1 MTAPNLA
8 GVSSIRGRVAGVASL
23 GTTATTLVTCP
34 TDRVIKLNSIIV
46 ANIDGT
52 DSADATVNIMDITDS
67 SEYSIAYQIPVQ
79 GQSTLVVLGKDNA
92 LYLEEGDELRATAS
106 AASKLSIVVS
116 YDEIT
121 DV

>member
-8 GVSSIRGRVAGVASL
+8 GVSSIRGRVVGVADL
-23 GTTATTLVTCP
+23 GTTSTTLVTCP

-52 DSADATVNIMDITDS
+52 DSANATVNIMDITDS
-67 SEYSIAYQIPVQ
+67 SEYSLAYQIPVQ
-79 GQSTLVVLGKDNA
+79 GQSTLVVLGKETA
-92 LYLEEGDELRATAS
+92 VYLEEGDELRATAS
-106 AASKLSIVVS
+106 ASSKLSVVVS

>member
-8 GVSSIRGRVAGVASL
+8 GVSSIRGRVVGLAAL
-23 GTTATTLVTCP
+23 GTASATLVTCP

-46 ANIDGT
+46 ANIDGV

-79 GQSTLVVLGKDNA
+79 GRSTLVVLGKDNA
-92 LYLEEGDELRATAS
+92 LYLEEGDELRAAAS
-106 AASKLSIVVS
+106 AGNKLSIVVS